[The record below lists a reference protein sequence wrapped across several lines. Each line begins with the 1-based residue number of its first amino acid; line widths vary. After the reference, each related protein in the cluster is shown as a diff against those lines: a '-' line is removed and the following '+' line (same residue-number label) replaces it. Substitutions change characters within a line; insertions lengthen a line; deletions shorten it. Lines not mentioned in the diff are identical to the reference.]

1 MNLFDETENKYFEF
15 ISYLLQNNRK
25 YSKEEINLLIGQ
37 LLTGESD
44 FDVIDAIFSTKEGE
58 ELVFTY
64 SGEIY
69 EPAIMTNFPIRMG
82 LIEQQAAKSLIEN
95 EYITHFLSEE
105 TIEKLKECTSC
116 IEEEWTTKDIQVK
129 NVFSGGATE
138 TEKDFGQVISVIAK
152 AIKEHKAIKYDNVRE
167 GVFEYRNVSV
177 FPVKIEFSITNDRFR
192 ICAYEAEQDRFL
204 KMNLDTMEN
213 IELSEKVYDGNLE
226 EIYKT
231 FLKSNTRTVKLDVEP
246 VDHVIERCFRI
257 FSYYDRKARYD
268 GQENK
273 YRLEI
278 AYLKYDETE
287 IIKDILSLGGYVTV
301 IEPKNLQKEVYRR
314 ALAACKLYED

>member
-25 YSKEEINLLIGQ
+25 YSKEEVNLLIEQ

-44 FDVIDAIFSTKEGE
+44 FDVIDAIFSTKEGA

-64 SGEIY
+64 SEVY

-116 IEEEWTTKDIQVK
+116 IEEEWTTKDIQV
-129 NVFSGGATE
+129 NNIFSWGATE
-138 TEKDFGQVISVIAK
+138 TEKEFGQVISVIAK

-177 FPVKIEFSITNDRFR
+177 FPVKIEFSIMNDRFR

-226 EIYKT
+226 EMYKT

-268 GQENK
+268 RQENK

-278 AYLKYDETE
+278 SYLKYDETE

-301 IEPKNLQKEVYRR
+301 IEPKSLQKEVYRR
-314 ALAACKLYED
+314 VLAASKLYED